1 MKKMILL
8 FYMLI
13 STVNAQEYN
22 YIDSIRY
29 ILFPENDS
37 TATIIN
43 YKIKDSVY
51 NVPVRYIDHNK
62 TFNNVKH
69 IKSSK
74 NYVKNRFELI
84 NPSRANIVSYYCE
97 QVREEG
103 DTRWIES
110 LDEILK
116 LQEYYVLNEWAN
128 AYSIPQYSGMFDLQ
142 YEILMNLDLTITY
155 LLLKNKSSKDKYN
168 YLENLYMLQWGDR
181 NKIRLEGTLFRSN
194 IIRNMLKGACYSSS
208 FCSTKMICQM
218 ADEIGDE
225 ALNQLS
231 MINKDSVTQEKS
243 DFYLLLL
250 NMLKFYNSDKV
261 EDVIINNI
269 NNLNSL
275 LSESY
280 SNSYYKM
287 QIYQLLCS
295 RGKEKGLLFLLEDA
309 INPKPKNRNNS
320 WYLKQIYF
328 ANNFGKSLVFDRITS
343 SLSMESNNE
352 DHYLMLL
359 TRVLDGDDKM
369 KAVSK
374 IKRYRQDFKFD
385 LNEKE

>member
-1 MKKMILL
+1 MVIIIQNITTAGPSAYYQEVFCRLIETVSKNEELKDLDWSYDPDPNSLFQGKTGNYEKKMILL

-13 STVNAQEYN
+13 STVN
-22 YIDSIRY
+22 
-29 ILFPENDS
+29 
-37 TATIIN
+37 
-43 YKIKDSVY
+43 V
-51 NVPVRYIDHNK
+51 
-62 TFNNVKH
+62 
-69 IKSSK
+69 
-74 NYVKNRFELI
+74 
-84 NPSRANIVSYYCE
+84 
-97 QVREEG
+97 
-103 DTRWIES
+103 
-110 LDEILK
+110 
-116 LQEYYVLNEWAN
+116 
-128 AYSIPQYSGMFDLQ
+128 
-142 YEILMNLDLTITY
+142 
-155 LLLKNKSSKDKYN
+155 
-168 YLENLYMLQWGDR
+168 
-181 NKIRLEGTLFRSN
+181 KIRLEGTLFRSN

-295 RGKEKGLLFLLEDA
+295 RKGKRTPILIG
-309 INPKPKNRNNS
+309 RC
-320 WYLKQIYF
+320 YQ
-328 ANNFGKSLVFDRITS
+328 
-343 SLSMESNNE
+343 
-352 DHYLMLL
+352 
-359 TRVLDGDDKM
+359 
-369 KAVSK
+369 SK
-374 IKRYRQDFKFD
+374 TKK
-385 LNEKE
+385 

>member
-142 YEILMNLDLTITY
+142 YEIF
-155 LLLKNKSSKDKYN
+155 K
-168 YLENLYMLQWGDR
+168 
-181 NKIRLEGTLFRSN
+181 
-194 IIRNMLKGACYSSS
+194 
-208 FCSTKMICQM
+208 
-218 ADEIGDE
+218 
-225 ALNQLS
+225 
-231 MINKDSVTQEKS
+231 EKV
-243 DFYLLLL
+243 FF
-250 NMLKFYNSDKV
+250 K
-261 EDVIINNI
+261 
-269 NNLNSL
+269 NNL
-275 LSESY
+275 
-280 SNSYYKM
+280 
-287 QIYQLLCS
+287 
-295 RGKEKGLLFLLEDA
+295 A
-309 INPKPKNRNNS
+309 
-320 WYLKQIYF
+320 IYF
-328 ANNFGKSLVFDRITS
+328 
-343 SLSMESNNE
+343 
-352 DHYLMLL
+352 
-359 TRVLDGDDKM
+359 
-369 KAVSK
+369 
-374 IKRYRQDFKFD
+374 RYIV
-385 LNEKE
+385 E